1 MRRMDFG
8 LVPTPLQEL
17 SRVSAL
23 LGEGRRFFIKRDDL
37 LGVGLGGNKIRR
49 FAYYFCEA
57 LDTGCDVIVA
67 GGGARSNQT
76 IAAAACA
83 AKAGLPAHLVVPERV
98 GSVVRKLAGLL
109 QAELHFAE
117 SSDVSSLNRTI
128 RAVCQQLEAQG
139 HHPYVIKPGATGPL
153 GMLGYVDAMRELYEQ
168 AAARQIEV
176 DHVLCCGGT
185 GTTYG
190 GVLLGTKLCHPQAK
204 ATVVA
209 IGRRFRHAETL
220 CRDIAKTAQLG
231 GYPCPVS
238 PADVHV
244 HFSCGRGAGCPTVK
258 GRDAMRQMAAMEGI
272 FLDPLFTGKAFAG
285 LLEMAKAGA
294 FAPKSTIVF
303 LHTGGA
309 VTLLD
314 NFC

>member
-1 MRRMDFG
+1 MRRIDFG
-8 LVPTPLQEL
+8 LAPTPLQEL
-17 SRVSAL
+17 PRLSAL
-23 LGEGRRFFIKRDDL
+23 IGGGRRLFIKRDDL

-49 FAYYFCEA
+49 FAYYFGEA

-76 IAAAACA
+76 IAAA
-83 AKAGLPAHLVVPERV
+83 
-98 GSVVRKLAGLL
+98 
-109 QAELHFAE
+109 
-117 SSDVSSLNRTI
+117 
-128 RAVCQQLEAQG
+128 
-139 HHPYVIKPGATGPL
+139 
-153 GMLGYVDAMRELYEQ
+153 
-168 AAARQIEV
+168 
-176 DHVLCCGGT
+176 
-185 GTTYG
+185 
-190 GVLLGTKLCHPQAK
+190 
-204 ATVVA
+204 VA

-220 CRDIAKTAQLG
+220 CRDVAKAAQLG

-244 HFSCGRGAGCPTVK
+244 YFSCGRGAGCPTVK

-294 FAPKSTIVF
+294 FPPKSNIVF

-314 NFC
+314 SFC